1 MKSLDSHL
9 PGLSNN
15 DDTCSRA
22 ADDQSREQYDSP
34 SAYRRGDPSRSTQKH
49 YHALECYTKMPKPS
63 QLSSESYW
71 STAVDAVSDYC
82 GLPQGR
88 YPSAASAL
96 RLRAVNHRINET
108 ETPRT
113 GANGLNSSYHRYR
126 GTRSQGFQIPVA
138 VAAEYLETRPEDCG
152 RDEMDVRD
160 K

>member
-1 MKSLDSHL
+1 
-9 PGLSNN
+9 
-15 DDTCSRA
+15 
-22 ADDQSREQYDSP
+22 
-34 SAYRRGDPSRSTQKH
+34 
-49 YHALECYTKMPKPS
+49 MPKPS

-82 GLPQGR
+82 GLPRGR
-88 YPSAASAL
+88 YPSATSAL
-96 RLRAVNHRINET
+96 RLRAVNHHINET

-113 GANGLNSSYHRYR
+113 GANGLNSSYHRYQ
-126 GTRSQGFQIPVA
+126 GTRRQGFQIA